1 MYLSQPPLAL
11 LHSRRAT
18 LTQSHSALPD
28 APVVVDARDER
39 RAERA
44 AHRRTATSGVH
55 GGVLA
60 ARRRGARSLHR
71 LADAIAPAE
80 RSALVR

>member
-11 LHSRRAT
+11 LHARRAT
-18 LTQSHSALPD
+18 LTQSRSALPD
-28 APVVVDARDER
+28 APVVPDAPTTGPV
-39 RAERA
+39 
-44 AHRRTATSGVH
+44 AHRRSADSGVH

-60 ARRRGARSLHR
+60 VRRRGARSLHR
-71 LADAIAPAE
+71 LADAIAPAD